1 MNKQEILDAFMFRH
15 ACKEFAPSRKIP
27 EEDFNFI
34 LETGRLSP
42 SSFGLEP
49 WRFLVV
55 QNSDLREKLKEGAWG
70 ATVKLDTASHFIVIL
85 TMKEPLMKY
94 GSDYLND
101 FMQRV
106 QKWEGEAFENRK
118 KMYENFQKTD
128 FDLNTP
134 EKIFEWASRQCYIA
148 LANMLTASAM
158 IGIDSC
164 PIEGFNRKV
173 TERVLREDIGI
184 DTEKY
189 GICCMAAFGYR
200 IKDPRPKTRRR
211 LEEVVISK

>member
-15 ACKEFAPSRKIP
+15 ACKEFDPERKIP
-27 EEDFNFI
+27 DEDFRFI

-49 WRFLVV
+49 WKFLIV
-55 QNSDLREKLKEGAWG
+55 QDRALREKLKEGAWG
-70 ATVKLDTASHFIVIL
+70 ATAKLDAASHFIVIL

-94 GSDYLND
+94 GSEYLND
-101 FMQRV
+101 FMARV
-106 QKWEGEAFENRK
+106 QKWQGEGLENRK
-118 KMYENFQKTD
+118 KMYENFQTVD
-128 FDLNTP
+128 FDLNNE
-134 EKIFEWASRQCYIA
+134 EKIFEWASRQSYIA

-173 TERVLREDIGI
+173 TESVLREDFGI
-184 DTEKY
+184 NTEEY
-189 GICCMAAFGYR
+189 GIACMAAFGYR
-200 IKDPRPKTRRR
+200 IKQPRPKTRRSFD
-211 LEEVVISK
+211 EVVIIK

>member
-1 MNKQEILDAFMFRH
+1 MNKHEILDAFMFRH
-15 ACKEFAPSRKIP
+15 ACKEFDPSRKIP
-27 EEDFNFI
+27 EEDFSFI

-49 WRFLVV
+49 WKFLVV
-55 QNSDLREKLKEGAWG
+55 QDRSLREKLKEGAWG

-94 GSDYLND
+94 GSEYLND

-106 QKWEGEAFENRK
+106 QKWEGEGLKNRK
-118 KMYENFQKTD
+118 KIIENFQKTD
-128 FDLNTP
+128 FELTTP

-158 IGIDSC
+158 TGIDSC

-173 TERVLREDIGI
+173 TERVLRENFGI
-184 DTEKY
+184 NTDLY
-189 GICCMAAFGYR
+189 GISCMVAFGYR

-211 LEEVVISK
+211 IDEVVILK